1 MGGNMILSDAIE
13 RLSIEN
19 VKTGETFAAITHGSV
34 DTTSD
39 DIVVRLR
46 LSANSDSPYSVKS
59 ASTAA
64 LVKELIHRDGIKTV
78 KVAPY
83 NDVNIACTGP
93 VIVLVVED

>member
-19 VKTGETFAAITHGSV
+19 VKTGETFAAITHESV

-46 LSANSDSPYSVKS
+46 LSANSDSPYKSQSFTNSLIRSQVLSIVQKLAIHSCTFYNFHSVNR
-59 ASTAA
+59 
-64 LVKELIHRDGIKTV
+64 V
-78 KVAPY
+78 
-83 NDVNIACTGP
+83 
-93 VIVLVVED
+93 